1 MTGLIVVSTLLV
13 QTLMQ
18 ESPERVQLSA
28 RDQRT
33 SKLHL
38 DTQRADF
45 EKGLAAGVR
54 YALGSD
60 LIGGPAHPQ
69 SAFPRELE
77 LAVSCGM
84 TPLEAIRA
92 GTLTSAEAMG
102 MSDVIGSLEPG
113 KLADIVGVDGDPSQ
127 DIARVRHAKFVMQ
140 DGAVVIDPSQPGWVP
155 ATEEASVPGMTTR

>member
-1 MTGLIVVSTLLV
+1 MLV
-13 QTLMQ
+13 QTLML
-18 ESPERVQLSA
+18 ENTELVRLSA
-28 RDQRT
+28 RHQRT
-33 SKLHL
+33 SELHL
-38 DTQRADF
+38 ERQRADF

-60 LIGGPAHPQ
+60 LIGAPAHPH
-69 SAFPRELE
+69 SSFPREFE

-113 KLADIVGVDGDPSQ
+113 KLADIVSVDGDPSK
-127 DIARVRHAKFVMQ
+127 DISSVRRVHFVMQ
-140 DGAVVIDPSQPGWVP
+140 DGAVVTETSQPADP
-155 ATEEASVPGMTTR
+155 I